1 MPRTM
6 MLASAFALGLAGTA
20 GATTITGSS
29 SGAFTAITDCSSYTG
44 GSGNACSIG
53 SGGGGANNV
62 LDLSGS
68 NNGTLTGNNVTFT
81 GNTPLDNVTIGSLTW
96 VDNSASGFDTNF
108 GVTYTL
114 TINFTAPNLDAAS
127 EAFSLT
133 VAQASRN
140 GTDTISGLTISAAAL
155 PDTIDLDGVIVS
167 DLHFVVSG
175 DSGSFS
181 NGTWSVCGTG
191 NGNNNCS
198 ATSTLLL
205 EADFTADPASVPE
218 PMTLSLLGTSL
229 IGVAFSTRRRRLGAR

>member
-20 GATTITGSS
+20 GATTIAGSS
-29 SGAFTAITDCSSYTG
+29 SGAFTAIAGCTGYTG

-53 SGGGGANNV
+53 SGGGGTNNV

-68 NNGTLTGNNVTFT
+68 NNGTLTGNNVNIT
-81 GNTPLDNVTIGSLTW
+81 GSTPSNNVTLGSLTW

-127 EAFSLT
+127 EAFTLT

-140 GTDTISGLTISAAAL
+140 GPDTISGLTISAAAL

-175 DSGSFS
+175 SGIFS
-181 NGTWSVCGTG
+181 NGTWSVCGIG

-198 ATSTLLL
+198 ATSTLSL
-205 EADFTADPASVPE
+205 EADFTADPTSVPE
-218 PMTLSLLGTSL
+218 PMTLSLLGTSV

>member
-1 MPRTM
+1 M

-20 GATTITGSS
+20 GATTTAFTS
-29 SGAFTAITDCSSYTG
+29 SGAFGNINNCAGFSG

-53 SGGGGANNV
+53 SSGGGTNNV

-68 NNGTLTGNNVTFT
+68 NNGTLTGNNVSFT
-81 GNTPLDNVTIGSLTW
+81 GNTPLNNVTIGSLTW
-96 VDNSASGFDTNF
+96 SDRNASGFDTNF

-114 TINFTAPNLDAAS
+114 TINFTAPDLDAAS

-133 VAQASRN
+133 VAQASGN
-140 GTDTISGLTISAAAL
+140 ATDTISGLTIIATAL

-167 DLHFVVSG
+167 DLQFVTSG
-175 DSGSFS
+175 SGSFS
-181 NGTWSVCGTG
+181 NGVWSVSPCGGGT
-191 NGNNNCS
+191 NTNCA

-205 EADFTADPASVPE
+205 EGDFTAAPAQVPE

-229 IGVAFSTRRRRLGAR
+229 IGVAFSARRDSRG